1 VVLYGPTG
9 DVISSQFKKA
19 SPPKTGEAFGRW
31 SGDQDLYYHQLPGGG
46 VIGFDLNAL
55 NLSDF
60 RSMTNHYQIHASLSV
75 LSFML
80 HQSDWRIE
88 HPEAKVRNLLTEN
101 LEAIWTSLT
110 RALSTS
116 HWAGFAPNV
125 LQWENSSGGGPVVTE
140 LAKIKD
146 LVPED
151 CYVNWKEVPGYAPP
165 GKVKPKLKIYDGIKQ
180 WGFPYPIP
188 TEASIWYPLL
198 MENGNFYGKKLLKP
212 AFIPWYFSMLLHLF
226 ANRYYERFGEPVPV
240 GRAPM
245 DEEVVIRKPGDTED
259 TVIGSRDYMLSM
271 LQGIRSRSAVVLP
284 GDRNPDDMSRAT
296 GSPSY
301 EYDISYLESQMRGA
315 DFERYMTRLDE
326 EMSIGLFTPILLM
339 RTADVGSYNL
349 GVGHMQ
355 VYLWMLNALNG
366 DRAFY
371 INKYIL
377 SRMVDYNF
385 SPNAPRAKI
394 IFRKMGNSNMETIR
408 AVLQQVLSN
417 KQAKPDIEEL
427 GHLAGLKLS
436 EIRELTTPPPDPNKP
451 EEIDPGT
458 DEGDDAGNPGSIGG
472 GSPKDTVANMKE
484 RVRGQARKGFANN
497 NGWKPDLG
505 YKKQL
510 QQTLHSQGKD
520 PSLADAFFDRMG
532 MVLTDMQAVRW
543 AGPDQFMEVLEPML
557 DTQLEEVLSAA

>member
-1 VVLYGPTG
+1 MVLYGPQGQVVST
-9 DVISSQFKKA
+9 QTYKKA
-19 SPPKTGEAFGRW
+19 TPPRTGESFGRW
-31 SGDQDLYYHQLPGGG
+31 SGEQDFSYLTLPGGG
-46 VIGFDLNAL
+46 VLGFDLNQL
-55 NLSDF
+55 RLSDY
-60 RSMTNHYQIHASLSV
+60 RGMTNHYQIHASLSV

-88 HPEAKVRNLLTEN
+88 HPDKKVRDHCHEN
-101 LEAIWTSLT
+101 LEAVWTSLT
-110 RALSTS
+110 RALSTAN
-116 HWAGFAPNV
+116 WAGFSPNV
-125 LQWENSSGGGPVVTE
+125 LQWENDVTGRTTE

-151 CYVNWKEVPGYAPP
+151 CYVNWKEVDGYAPP
-165 GKVKPKLKIYDGIKQ
+165 GKVRPKLKIYDGIKQ

-188 TEASIWYPLL
+188 TDASVWYPLL

-226 ANRYYERFGEPVPV
+226 ANRYYERFGEPVPIA
-240 GRAPM
+240 RAPM
-245 DEEVVIRKPGDTED
+245 DEEVVIRKSGDED
-259 TVIGSRDYMLSM
+259 IVMGSRDYMLSM
-271 LQGIRSRSAVVLP
+271 VQNIRSRSAVVLP
-284 GDRNPDDMSRAT
+284 GDRNPDDMSRTT

-301 EYDISYLESQMRGA
+301 EYTIDYLESQMRGA

-355 VYLWMLNALNG
+355 VYLWMLNAMNG
-366 DRAFY
+366 DRAHY

-377 SRMVDYNF
+377 RRMVDFNF
-385 SPNAPRAKI
+385 SPNLPGAKI

-408 AVLQQVLSN
+408 AVLQAVLTN

-427 GHLAGLKLS
+427 GHLAGLTLT
-436 EIRELTTPPPDPNKP
+436 ETRELAAPTPAPGDDDPNSDT
-451 EEIDPGT
+451 E
-458 DEGDDAGNPGSIGG
+458 DDAPDPGSIGG

-484 RVRGQARKGFANN
+484 RVRAQAKKGFESG

-505 YKKQL
+505 YRRQFQKA
-510 QQTLHSQGKD
+510 LHNSGHD
-520 PSLADAFFDRMG
+520 PNLADAFFDRMG
-532 MVLTDMQAVRW
+532 MVLADLSEVRW
-543 AGPDQFMEVLEPML
+543 SGTDRFMEVFEAAV
-557 DTQLEEVLSAA
+557 DQEYEAVLSAA

>member
-1 VVLYGPTG
+1 MSGLLGPNG
-9 DVISSQFKKA
+9 QPISSQFKKA
-19 SPPKTGEAFGRW
+19 TPPKTGEAFGRW
-31 SGDQDLYYHQLPGGG
+31 SGDQQMHYMTMPGGG

-60 RSMTNHYQIHASLSV
+60 RQMTHHYQIHASLSV

-80 HQSDWRIE
+80 HQADWRIE
-88 HPEAKVRNLLTEN
+88 HPDKKVRDHCQEN
-101 LEAIWTSLT
+101 LETIWTSLT

-116 HWAGFAPNV
+116 HWAGFSPNI
-125 LQWENSSGGGPVVTE
+125 LQWENQQNSGTQ

-151 CYVNWKEVPGYAPP
+151 CYVNWKEVDGYAPP
-165 GKVKPKLKIYDGIKQ
+165 GKAKPKLKIYDGIKQ

-188 TEASIWYPLL
+188 VEASIWYPLL

-226 ANRYYERFGEPVPV
+226 ANRYYERFGEPVPI

-245 DEEVVIRKPGDTED
+245 DEEVVIRKPGDAED
-259 TVIGSRDYMLSM
+259 TSIGSRDYMLQM

-284 GDRNPDDMSRAT
+284 GDRNPDDMSRT
-296 GSPSY
+296 SGTPSY

-355 VYLWMLNALNG
+355 VYLWMLNAMNG
-366 DRAFY
+366 DRAHY
-371 INKYIL
+371 INKYVL

-394 IFRKMGNSNMETIR
+394 VFRKMGNSNMETIR
-408 AVLQQVLSN
+408 AVLQQVLAN

-427 GHLAGLKLS
+427 GHLAGLNLE
-436 EIRELTTPPPDPNKP
+436 EIRELAAPTPDPNKP
-451 EEIDPGT
+451 EEIDPAT
-458 DEGDDAGNPGSIGG
+458 DEGADADNPGSIGG

-484 RVRGQARKGFANN
+484 RVRGQARKGFTNN

-510 QQTLHSQGKD
+510 QNALHQQGVD
-520 PSLADAFFDRMG
+520 PSAADAFFDRMG
-532 MVLTDMQAVRW
+532 IVLGDMQAVRW
-543 AGPDQFMEVLEPML
+543 EGPDQFMEVLEPML
-557 DTQLEEVLSAA
+557 DSQLEAVLSAA